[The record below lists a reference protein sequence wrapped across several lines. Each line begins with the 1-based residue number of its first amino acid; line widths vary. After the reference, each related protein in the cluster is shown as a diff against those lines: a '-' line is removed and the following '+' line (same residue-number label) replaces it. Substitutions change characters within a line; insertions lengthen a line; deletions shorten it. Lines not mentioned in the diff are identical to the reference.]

1 MAGRSKTG
9 VTAPQSAA
17 SGVITEVVVQDEQA
31 PTETVQGDSGTKAD
45 PTPKAKAKT
54 ASVEVTNTTT
64 RVLFEPHTATSLP
77 AGETVVIECK
87 NDYQA
92 TVVRQNIDQINQLAG
107 SRILSMKG

>member
-17 SGVITEVVVQDEQA
+17 SGVTTEVVVQDEQA
-31 PTETVQGDSGTKAD
+31 PIKTVQGDSGAKAD

-77 AGETVVIECK
+77 AGEAVVIECK